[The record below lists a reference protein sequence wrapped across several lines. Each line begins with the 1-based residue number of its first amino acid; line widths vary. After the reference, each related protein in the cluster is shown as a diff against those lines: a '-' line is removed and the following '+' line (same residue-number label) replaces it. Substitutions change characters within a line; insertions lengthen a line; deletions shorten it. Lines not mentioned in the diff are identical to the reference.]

1 MHLVPGDKVEAVKK
15 AWQEKYYSKRDLSA
29 EQREAAVVV
38 SRPGGGSAVFVVE
51 GAGVL

>member
-1 MHLVPGDKVEAVKK
+1 VHLVPGDKVEAVKK